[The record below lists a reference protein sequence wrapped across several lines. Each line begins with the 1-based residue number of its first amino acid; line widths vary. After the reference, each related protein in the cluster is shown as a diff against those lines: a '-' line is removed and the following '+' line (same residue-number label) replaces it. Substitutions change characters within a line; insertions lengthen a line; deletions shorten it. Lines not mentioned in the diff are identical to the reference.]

1 MAAQGTALLSV
12 ILCQLHASCGTNLQ
26 QVTCAGTQYGFHTAA
41 EGAEPVQRH
50 KCLDCAGKAAA
61 VDPACAFTVQQLSTQ
76 RQRHADRLLPGIAAV
91 KDVLQQGFGGS
102 AGFRHEG

>member
-12 ILCQLHASCGTNLQ
+12 VLCQLYAPCGTNLQ
-26 QVTCAGTQYGFHTAA
+26 QVTCAGTQYGFHAAA
-41 EGAEPVQRH
+41 EGAEPIQWH
-50 KCLDCAGKAAA
+50 KCLDCAGKAAS
-61 VDPACAFTVQQLSTQ
+61 VNPACAFSIQQLPAQ
-76 RQRHADRLLPGIAAV
+76 RQRHADWLLPGIAAV